1 MRPPSWQVSGNDSN
15 SWGPSNDLARIGI
28 ALIVL
33 AVFVVDAPSSEIQPL
48 SASGDALESHYEGGV
63 SLRCIRRT
71 ALP

>member
-1 MRPPSWQVSGNDSN
+1 MFVRASDGSIKKA
-15 SWGPSNDLARIGI
+15 DLSPGQSKR
-28 ALIVL
+28 
-33 AVFVVDAPSSEIQPL
+33 IQPL